1 MCHFSITQKLF
12 KYYQTSHVPRTYHNY
27 HFSLRFSGLLAK
39 HQGHSAKQKSRL
51 ITNFSQKPFSVKKW
65 PKFPTSAIKPQNF
78 SIKLYL
84 EGSKLVF
91 FEAKN
96 SSKNFGKIKFE
107 NKLVGIKELVEMR
120 FEFLFCV
127 FLH

>member
-1 MCHFSITQKLF
+1 MWSQAKLQGNSATKIEANQEKALFS
-12 KYYQTSHVPRTYHNY
+12 R
-27 HFSLRFSGLLAK
+27 
-39 HQGHSAKQKSRL
+39 
-51 ITNFSQKPFSVKKW
+51 KW

-96 SSKNFGKIKFE
+96 SSKIWK
-107 NKLVGIKELVEMR
+107 NKV
-120 FEFLFCV
+120 
-127 FLH
+127 